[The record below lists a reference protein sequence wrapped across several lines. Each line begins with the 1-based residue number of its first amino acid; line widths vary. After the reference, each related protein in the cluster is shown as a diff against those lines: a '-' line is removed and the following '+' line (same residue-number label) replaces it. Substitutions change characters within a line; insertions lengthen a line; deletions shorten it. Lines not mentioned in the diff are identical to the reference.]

1 MKEITD
7 LTDEE
12 ADWVNGHVATL
23 EGLDVPLD
31 AVALDEFL
39 VRSRKGGARLSGTGM
54 SGAEPGGAVRGDARR
69 ATDAGPVVN
78 LVGAAV
84 GQLLVERLDLRW
96 VNVTDKRGTRLGLYG
111 DAKKT
116 VVFPLDAVARRWDG
130 GSTSLAQYVAETVA
144 TIQKLRADRAS

>member
-39 VRSRKGGARLSGTGM
+39 VRSRKGGAGV
-54 SGAEPGGAVRGDARR
+54 SGAGVSG
-69 ATDAGPVVN
+69 AGPVVN